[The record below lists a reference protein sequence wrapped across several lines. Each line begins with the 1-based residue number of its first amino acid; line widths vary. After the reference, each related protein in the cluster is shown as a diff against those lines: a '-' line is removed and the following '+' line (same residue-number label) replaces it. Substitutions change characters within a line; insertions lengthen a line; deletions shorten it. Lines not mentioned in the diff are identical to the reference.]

1 MLTVV
6 AAASAILAGCQSG
19 HPAATTTATTS
30 AQGTFD
36 CPYLSGAQTT
46 APLHLC
52 YSPQQFRIAYGIQP
66 LVARGVD
73 GRGQTVVLPEL
84 YPKPGTVATS
94 NVRQDLAFFDRRFGL
109 PDVRLQVITRLADGA
124 LPYRASNEEAGDAEM
139 VHAIAPDATIRVVLL
154 PSYSGN
160 LYATVTTEA
169 EALRLA
175 PLLGGVVSIS
185 AGLGEHCYT
194 PAEVAVLNAAL
205 QVDQDQHVTVIAA
218 SGDNGAASAQ
228 CPGSAPTSAP
238 VKGVNFPASDPLVL
252 AVGGTQLH
260 ASHTTGVYLGET
272 AWNDPIP
279 APVPPGLGLLPVASN
294 GGFSTL
300 FPRPAYQA
308 GIPGTTTSRGVPDV
322 AASASMNSG
331 MAGAL
336 VVDGRQTLGV
346 ADGTSA
352 AAPFWAGIIA
362 LADQYAGHHLGFVN
376 PAIYRIGRNPK
387 YKKAFHDITSGDN
400 TVRYPQGTVA
410 GYRAIPGWDPVT
422 GWGSPNAQVLVPLLR
437 SLSDTSRAGYGPS
450 RRTTAAASVAYP

>member
-1 MLTVV
+1 MSTLVRSHLNRPRHRRLRQILAAV
-6 AAASAILAGCQSG
+6 AAAAGAILAGCQSG
-19 HPAATTTATTS
+19 HPAATAPATTS
-30 AQGTFD
+30 AHGNFD
-36 CPYLSGAQTT
+36 CPYLSGARTNVH
-46 APLHLC
+46 LHLC
-52 YSPQQFRIAYGIQP
+52 YTPQQFRIAYGIQP
-66 LVARGVD
+66 LLARGID

-84 YPKPGTVATS
+84 YPKTATAATS
-94 NVRQDLAFFDRRFGL
+94 DVRQDLALFDRRFGL

-139 VHAIAPDATIRVVLL
+139 VHAIVPDATIRVVLL

-160 LYATVTTEA
+160 LYATVTTAA

-175 PLLGGVVSIS
+175 PSLGGVVSIS

-194 PAEVAVLNAAL
+194 SVEVALLNSAL

-228 CPGSAPTSAP
+228 CPGSAPASAP

-252 AVGGTQLH
+252 AVGGTQLR
-260 ASHTTGVYLGET
+260 ASHATGVYLGET
-272 AWNDPIP
+272 AWDDPIP
-279 APVPPGLGLLPVASN
+279 APVPPGVGLLPVASN

-308 GIPGTTTSRGVPDV
+308 GIPGITTSRGVPDV

-331 MAGAL
+331 MAGVL
-336 VVDGRQTLGV
+336 VADGRQALGV

-362 LADQYAGHHLGFVN
+362 LADQYAGHRLGFVN
-376 PAIYRIGRNPK
+376 PAIYRINRNPN
-387 YKKAFHDITSGDN
+387 YKRVFHDITSGDN
-400 TVRYPQGTVA
+400 TVHYPQGTAA

-422 GWGSPNAQVLVPLLR
+422 GWGSPNAQVLVPLL
-437 SLSDTSRAGYGPS
+437 AGKAG
-450 RRTTAAASVAYP
+450 

>member
-1 MLTVV
+1 MLMVV
-6 AAASAILAGCQSG
+6 AFAASATLVGCQAG
-19 HPAATTTATTS
+19 HPAATTPATTS
-30 AQGTFD
+30 AQGNFD
-36 CPYLSGAQTT
+36 CPYLSGTPT
-46 APLHLC
+46 NVNLHLC

-84 YPKPGTVATS
+84 YPNTGTAATS
-94 NVRQDLAFFDRRFGL
+94 DVRQDLAFFDQRFGL
-109 PDVRLQVITRLADGA
+109 PDVRLQIITRLAGGA
-124 LPYRASNEEAGDAEM
+124 LPYQGSNEEAGDVEM

-160 LYATVTTEA
+160 LSATVAAAA

-175 PLLGGVVSIS
+175 PSLGGVVSIS

-194 PAEVAVLNAAL
+194 SAEVAVLNSAL

-238 VKGVNFPASDPLVL
+238 VKGVNLPASDPLVL
-252 AVGGTQLH
+252 GVGGTQLD
-260 ASHTTGVYLGET
+260 ASHTSGVYLGET

-279 APVPPGLGLLPVASN
+279 APVPPGIGLLPVASN

-308 GIPGTTTSRGVPDV
+308 GIPGITTSRGVPDV
-322 AASASMNSG
+322 AASASRNSG
-331 MAGAL
+331 MAAGL
-336 VVDGRQTLGV
+336 VVDGQQSLGV

-352 AAPFWAGIIA
+352 AAPFWAGITA
-362 LADQYAGHHLGFVN
+362 LADQYAGHRLGFVN
-376 PAIYRIGRNPK
+376 PTIYRIGRNPK

-400 TVRYPQGTVA
+400 TVLYPQGTVT
-410 GYRAIPGWDPVT
+410 GYRAVPGWDPVT
-422 GWGSPNAQVLVPLLR
+422 GWGSPNAQVLVPLL
-437 SLSDTSRAGYGPS
+437 AGKAG
-450 RRTTAAASVAYP
+450 

>member
-1 MLTVV
+1 MLTV
-6 AAASAILAGCQSG
+6 AAAAAGAILAGCQSG
-19 HPAATTTATTS
+19 HPAATTPVTTS
-30 AQGTFD
+30 ARGNFD
-36 CPYLSGAQTT
+36 CPYLSGAP
-46 APLHLC
+46 ANVHLHLC
-52 YSPQQFRIAYGIQP
+52 YTPQQFRIAYGIQP

-84 YPKPGTVATS
+84 YPKTGTVATS
-94 NVRQDLAFFDRRFGL
+94 DVQQDLAFFDQRFGL

-124 LPYRASNEEAGDAEM
+124 LPYRGSNEEAGDVEM

-154 PSYSGN
+154 PPYSGN
-160 LYATVTTEA
+160 LSATVTSEA

-175 PLLGGVVSIS
+175 PALGGVVSIS

-194 PAEVAVLNAAL
+194 SAEVAVLNSAL

-238 VKGVNFPASDPLVL
+238 VKGVNLPASDPLVL
-252 AVGGTQLH
+252 AVGGTQLQ
-260 ASHTTGVYLGET
+260 ASHTSGAYLGET

-279 APVPPGLGLLPVASN
+279 APVPPGVGLLPVASN

-308 GIPGTTTSRGVPDV
+308 GIPGIATSRGIPDV
-322 AASASMNSG
+322 AASASSSSG
-331 MAGAL
+331 MASAL
-336 VVDGRQTLGV
+336 IVDGQQALGV

-362 LADQYAGHHLGFVN
+362 LADQYAGHRLGFVN
-376 PAIYRIGRNPK
+376 PTIYRIGANPK
-387 YKKAFHDITSGDN
+387 YKEAFHDVTSGDN
-400 TVRYPQGTVA
+400 TVRYPQGTVT

-422 GWGSPNAQVLVPLLR
+422 GWGSPNAQVLVPLL
-437 SLSDTSRAGYGPS
+437 AGQAG
-450 RRTTAAASVAYP
+450 